1 MPDININNFWAII
14 PGIIGLWA
22 YNKRLLHTTRPQVEG
37 WAYLFAVV
45 IFALPSYYI
54 FEISPVSESFKCF
67 SGGECGVIKF
77 LLELSL
83 SILIAAILGHA
94 VAYLSN
100 KSKSSL
106 DPFHECCHLWKNQIV
121 YITLKNDK
129 VYVALL
135 LDYTKDLRFEST
147 IRIVPICSGYRDRN
161 REVNWSFN
169 YPEEYLSK
177 TIDDSQRKL
186 KVGTIISQ
194 KEIMTFS
201 LWDESITNISDIHSS
216 DHKTI
221 DNPV

>member
-1 MPDININNFWAII
+1 MPDININNLFGVI

-22 YNKRLLHTTRPQVEG
+22 YNRWLNTTRPQAEG

-45 IFALPSYYI
+45 IFAMPSYYI

-67 SGGECGVIKF
+67 SDGKCGFIKF
-77 LLELSL
+77 LLELIL
-83 SILIAAILGHA
+83 SILLAIMLGRLS
-94 VAYLSN
+94 AYIRN

-106 DPFHECCHLWKNQIV
+106 DPFHGCCYLWRNQIV

-135 LDYTKDLRFEST
+135 LDYTKDLRFEPT

-161 REVNWSFN
+161 KEVNWSFN

-177 TIDDSQRKL
+177 TIDDSQEKL
-186 KVGTIISQ
+186 KIGTIISQ

-201 LWDESITNISDIHSS
+201 LWDESITNISDIYPS